1 MNTRNWQV
9 WALAMR
15 ALAGIAALAGLA
27 AAVPA
32 EAQSRQELQARVGG
46 WLAEALR
53 ASLRGDGPA
62 LRQAAEQGQAQLDGP
77 AGPLDAAQQRW
88 RIQCHLQPGTQ
99 ADEVADAALTQL
111 GGRVAARGWDL
122 LDVWLPIRQLPALLQ
137 AEPRIAFA
145 QLPQR
150 PVLLQGPVMS
160 AGAELLRSPQLAC
173 MAATGLG
180 QTVAVLDGGFE
191 GLDKALQV
199 GEVAELVGPIPQ
211 GEGSHGTMCAEVV
224 ADVAPGAA
232 ILPLRAGS
240 IADLQALA
248 KEISQKGNPRQ
259 IAVVSHSVIWLG
271 QSFGRHDGKVCEVTD
286 AVRSAGV
293 AWVNASGNS
302 GAGEFYRAAFADLD
316 NDGLHEFAAGQE
328 KLLFYQYGGQLQLTL
343 DWDDYEAR
351 KVNLDFELLWQEE
364 LPQGGAKWQLVAV
377 SKMVAG
383 KYVAPMEQLVHS
395 PKAPGTY
402 AVQVRALG
410 KVPPGM
416 RLRIVSMGHGTG
428 NLSIWH
434 KNGNVYDPA
443 SCDGVLTVGA
453 LAAAQYSQGPLE
465 SYSSYG
471 PTPDGRIKP
480 EVVAPTQVATSQG
493 FFAGTSAACP
503 HAAGAVA
510 VWAAATG
517 HAPDQV
523 AQLLR
528 QHAVA
533 MGEALPDDAYGWG
546 RIALPPA
553 ELGWDCS
560 ATDLPGAQTCATT
573 CGSVGSR
580 TCGETCGWS
589 SCAPPQESCN
599 GQDDDCDGLTD
610 DGCAPATPD
619 ASAADTAV
627 DGSSQGDLSTN
638 LDSASAISPP
648 VANGQASEGSCG
660 AGPAAPGG
668 WSFAAAGAWAAIT
681 AWRRRKARSVN

>member
-1 MNTRNWQV
+1 VSTPNWQV
-9 WALAMR
+9 RTLAALVI
-15 ALAGIAALAGLA
+15 AGAAALAGLA
-27 AAVPA
+27 AVVPA
-32 EAQSRQELQARVGG
+32 MAQSRQEQRARVGG

-53 ASLRGDGPA
+53 ASLRGDGKA
-62 LRQAAEQGQAQLDGP
+62 LEAAAEQGQVQLDGH
-77 AGPLDAAQQRW
+77 AGPLDAADLRW
-88 RIQCHLQPGTQ
+88 RIQCHLQPGSK
-99 ADEVADAALTQL
+99 ADEVADAALTRL

-122 LDVWLPIRQLPALLQ
+122 LDVWLPLRQLPALLQ

-173 MAATGLG
+173 AAATGLG

-191 GLDKALQV
+191 GLDKALQA
-199 GEVAELVGPIPQ
+199 GELAQLVGPIPQ
-211 GEGSHGTMCAEVV
+211 GEGTHGTMCAEVV

-232 ILPLRAGS
+232 ILPLRASS

-248 KEISQKGNPRQ
+248 KEITLQGNPRQ

-302 GAGEFYRAAFADLD
+302 GAGEFYRAAFVDLD

-351 KVNLDFELLWQEE
+351 KVNLDFELLRQEE
-364 LPQGGAKWQLVAV
+364 LPQGGAQWQLVAS

-383 KYVAPMEQLVHS
+383 KYIAPMEQLVHS
-395 PKAPGTY
+395 PKAAGSY

-410 KVPPGM
+410 KVPAGM

-471 PTPDGRIKP
+471 PTADGRIKP

-517 HAPDQV
+517 QPPDQV
-523 AQLLR
+523 AQLMR

-533 MGEALPDDAYGWG
+533 MGDSLPDDAYGWG

-560 ATDLPGAQTCATT
+560 ATDLPGAQTCATA

-580 TCGETCGWS
+580 TCGETCAWS

-610 DGCAPATPD
+610 DGLPACAAIGADAKGEVSADAGAPTEVAGDSSAKSTPA
-619 ASAADTAV
+619 A
-627 DGSSQGDLSTN
+627 
-638 LDSASAISPP
+638 PP
-648 VANGQASEGSCG
+648 VAQDQGCRAGS
-660 AGPAAPGG
+660 GPSRGGIALLAAV
-668 WSFAAAGAWAAIT
+668 AAMAVAL
-681 AWRRRKARSVN
+681 RRKRGRILS